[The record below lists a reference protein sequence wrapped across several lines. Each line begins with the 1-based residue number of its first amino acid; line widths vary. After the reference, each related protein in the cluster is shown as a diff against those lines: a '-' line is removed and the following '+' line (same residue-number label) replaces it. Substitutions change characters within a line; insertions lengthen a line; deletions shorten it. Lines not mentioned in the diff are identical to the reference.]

1 MPHRIILMMNYLS
14 FQNFSLPES
23 PGIHDITSDCGE
35 VRFSISLPGN
45 GLSKISNI
53 TPLVL
58 ILHYGGEA
66 TPFYGRPLLEEIYT
80 PAWQALGAIMIAP
93 ESLGSNWTTEQNE
106 TFVLNLFRKV
116 LHNYKCSR
124 SRTLVTGYSA
134 GAIGSAQLA
143 LNYPELFSAVI
154 PVAGYSTKVEKLI
167 VPAHF
172 LLSKNDELFPS
183 PKIVDLLGDPNQHPK
198 TKLTIVDAKSHYDVS
213 SYKKPL
219 NDCLDWINSIW
230 NL

>member
-1 MPHRIILMMNYLS
+1 MMNYLS
-14 FQNFSLPES
+14 FQNISLPETS
-23 PGIHDITSDCGE
+23 GIHDITSSCGE
-35 VRFSISLPGN
+35 LRFSISLPGN
-45 GLSKISNI
+45 GPSKIFSI

-58 ILHYGGEA
+58 ILHYGGEP
-66 TPFYGRPLLEEIYT
+66 TPFYGRPLLEEIYG
-80 PAWQALGAIMIAP
+80 PAWQTLNPIMIAP
-93 ESLGSNWTTEQNE
+93 ESLGGNWATEQNE
-106 TFVLNLFRKV
+106 TLAINLFTKV
-116 LHNYKCSR
+116 LDYYKCSR

-143 LNYPELFSAVI
+143 LNYPELFSGVI
-154 PVAGYSTKVEKLI
+154 PVAGYSAKVEKLI

-183 PKIVDLLGDPNQHPK
+183 PKIVDLLSDPNQHPN

-219 NDCLDWINSIW
+219 NDCLEWINSIW
-230 NL
+230 NP